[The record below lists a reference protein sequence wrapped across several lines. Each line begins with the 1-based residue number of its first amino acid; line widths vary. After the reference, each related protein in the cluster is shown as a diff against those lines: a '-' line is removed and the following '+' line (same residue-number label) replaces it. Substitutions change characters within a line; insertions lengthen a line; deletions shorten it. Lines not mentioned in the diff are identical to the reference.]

1 VVITFSYAVELRF
14 SCEKGEARK
23 WCRSRCGRPDLL
35 NLAYFHPPFPS
46 ALPSGLALTPLG
58 SRLSLV
64 TTGNS
69 VWTIGPKVAKNRNS
83 AFDGLND
90 GSHMLDLNDFFYF
103 VQVVDRGGFT
113 AAGRTLR
120 VPKSTLSHRIQD
132 LENNLGVRLLN
143 RTSRRFG
150 MTDAGEDF
158 YRHAVAML
166 REAELAETTIR
177 HRLTEPTGTVR
188 CTAGIATMQFAMAD
202 IIADFLVRYPKVN
215 VVAHASDRMID
226 IVGENYDLA
235 VRAHSDPLPDSNLVQ
250 RTLTP
255 APWFLFAGSGYLDA
269 NGEPRSPQDLQN
281 HPSLFMMRSGVA
293 PVWRLRHAR
302 EARDE
307 VVMPLT
313 PRLLGDE
320 IIGLQQ
326 AAIRGLG
333 VVALPGYICRAAV
346 RSGALRRVLPDWL
359 AGDSTITALI
369 PYRQGLL
376 PSVRVF
382 LDHLATELPKIVLM

>member
-1 VVITFSYAVELRF
+1 
-14 SCEKGEARK
+14 
-23 WCRSRCGRPDLL
+23 
-35 NLAYFHPPFPS
+35 
-46 ALPSGLALTPLG
+46 
-58 SRLSLV
+58 
-64 TTGNS
+64 
-69 VWTIGPKVAKNRNS
+69 
-83 AFDGLND
+83 
-90 GSHMLDLNDFFYF
+90 MLDLNDFFYF

-120 VPKSTLSHRIQD
+120 VPKSTLSHRMQE
-132 LENNLGVRLLN
+132 LETNLGVRLLN

-150 MTDAGEDF
+150 LTDAGEDF

-255 APWFLFAGSGYLDA
+255 APWFLFAGSSYLDA
-269 NGEPRSPQDLQN
+269 NGEPKSPQDLHN

-326 AAIRGLG
+326 AAIKGLG

-369 PYRQGLL
+369 PHRQGLL